1 MMCENGYTSYAVEN
15 TMHTR
20 FKVLLASTLLMTA
33 MRLSAADISANATND
48 ATRLVVCMKAFDAAC
63 VNSLTYTK
71 VFEDRGISREQLNQQ
86 VGGMYKQMKG
96 AGTRYSRFEL
106 GAPWPPFVSRDLT
119 YVFIP
124 YDMALKGGGRY
135 VTAKSFFIG
144 VSSDSG
150 ISWKFVDGQKVT
162 QDNVAAIIPGYGG
175 GALPPTSLNQ
185 TAE

>member
-1 MMCENGYTSYAVEN
+1 
-15 TMHTR
+15 MHYR
-20 FKVLLASTLLMTA
+20 FKVLLASTLLMIAT
-33 MRLSAADISANATND
+33 RLSAADISTNAALD
-48 ATRLVVCMKAFDAAC
+48 ATRLVACMKAFDAAC
-63 VNSLTYTK
+63 VNSLTYSK
-71 VFEDRGISREQLNQQ
+71 VFEDRGISRDQLDQQ
-86 VGGMYKQMKG
+86 VGAVYKQMKG
-96 AGTRYSRFEL
+96 AGARYSRFEL

-119 YVFIP
+119 YLVIP

-162 QDNVAAIIPGYGG
+162 QDNVTMIIPGYSG

-185 TAE
+185 TAGK

>member
-1 MMCENGYTSYAVEN
+1 
-15 TMHTR
+15 MHYR
-20 FKVLLASTLLMTA
+20 FKMLLASTLLMTA
-33 MRLSAADISANATND
+33 TLLGAADISADATRD
-48 ATRLVVCMKAFDAAC
+48 ATRLVACMKAFDAVC
-63 VNSLTYTK
+63 TNSLTYSK
-71 VFEDRGISREQLNQQ
+71 VFEDRGISRDQLDQQ
-86 VGGMYKQMKG
+86 VGAMYRQMKG
-96 AGTRYSRFEL
+96 AGARYSRFDL

-124 YDMALKGGGRY
+124 YDMVLKGGGRY

-162 QDNVAAIIPGYGG
+162 QDNVGMIIPGYGG

-185 TAE
+185 TAGK

>member
-1 MMCENGYTSYAVEN
+1 
-15 TMHTR
+15 MHTR

-63 VNSLTYTK
+63 VVEFSDVHTK

-96 AGTRYSRFEL
+96 AEHFWYSRFEL